1 MKACVFPGQGSQ
13 FVGMGQKLL
22 DESDLAQEYFEK
34 AKNILGFDIG
44 KIMTEGSAE
53 DLKETKVTQPAVF
66 LYAYIKFLNNVDI
79 NDIQAVAGHSLGE
92 ITALVANETISFE
105 DGLKIVS
112 VRAKAMQKACELE
125 KGTMAAILGLDDQLV
140 SDICSSIDDKVIAA
154 NFNCPGQ
161 VVISGS
167 ESGVDKAIEK
177 CNENGARR
185 AIKLPVGGAFH
196 SELMSPAKTELA
208 EVIQQVIFSQPI
220 CPIYQNVDAAKVDD
234 PEIIKTNLLNQL
246 TSPVR
251 WTSTM
256 NNMLQDGITQ
266 FVEPGAKVLSGFVK
280 KIDRSLPVEN
290 YA

>member
-1 MKACVFPGQGSQ
+1 
-13 FVGMGQKLL
+13 L
-22 DESDLAQEYFEK
+22 DESGLAAEYFEK
-34 AKNILGFDIG
+34 AKNVLGFDIG

-53 DLKETKVTQPAVF
+53 DLRQTKVTQPAVF
-66 LYAYIKFLNNVDI
+66 LYAYIKFLNNVNI

-92 ITALVANETISFE
+92 ITALVANNTISFE

-112 VRAKAMQKACELE
+112 VRAAAMQKACELE

-140 SDICSSIDDKVIAA
+140 SDICNAIDDKIIAA

-167 ESGVDKAIEK
+167 ESGVDKAIEA

-196 SELMSPAKTELA
+196 SELMAPAKEELA
-208 EVIQQVIFSQPI
+208 EVIQEVDFSKPT
-220 CPIYQNVDAAKVDD
+220 CPIYQNVNAAKVDD
-234 PEIIKTNLLNQL
+234 PEVIKTNLLNQL

-251 WTSTM
+251 WTLTM
-256 NNMLQDGITQ
+256 QNMLTDGITH